1 MKEKVESLREI
12 IILIIVLLLLTVSAF
27 SQNQFS
33 DYVNYQKSL
42 VDGDYMYVM
51 VKNKTEI
58 ISLTDSAKLDAFIR
72 DWLGVKYKLG
82 GSTKRGID
90 CSQFTKRLYRDVY
103 GLELKDVA
111 YKQWIQ
117 TKRISK
123 TNLIVGDIIFFNSR
137 ISPSGWHCGI
147 YIGNDR
153 FVHAANKSEGVK
165 ISSLNEPK
173 YKKSYKGA
181 GRL

>member
-1 MKEKVESLREI
+1 MNKKFKEI
-12 IILIIVLLLLTVSAF
+12 IWLIILLTLLTISAF

-33 DYVNYQKSL
+33 DYVEHIETQ
-42 VDGDYMYVM
+42 
-51 VKNKTEI
+51 E
-58 ISLTDSAKLDAFIR
+58 APKLDNFINE
-72 DWLGVKYKLG
+72 WIGIPYKLG
-82 GSTKRGID
+82 GKTKKGID

-111 YKQWIQ
+111 YKQWLQ
-117 TKRISK
+117 TNRIPK
-123 TNLIVGDIIFFNSR
+123 TNLIIGDIVFFNSR

-147 YIGNDR
+147 YIGNDK
-153 FVHAANKSEGVK
+153 FVHAANKAEGVK
-165 ISSLNEPK
+165 ISSLSEPK

>member
-1 MKEKVESLREI
+1 MKEKLKEI
-12 IILIIVLLLLTVSAF
+12 IILIVVLLLLTISAF

-42 VDGDYMYVM
+42 VDGDYMYVV
-51 VKNKTEI
+51 VKGKTEI
-58 ISLTDSAKLDAFIR
+58 VPLTDSTKLDVFIR

-82 GSTKRGID
+82 GNTKRGID

-111 YKQWIQ
+111 YKQWGQ
-117 TKRISK
+117 TKRVSK
-123 TNLIVGDIIFFNSR
+123 SNLTVGDIVFFNSR

-147 YIGNDR
+147 YIGNRR
-153 FVHAANKSEGVK
+153 FVHAANRLEGVK
-165 ISSLNEPK
+165 ISTLDEPR
-173 YKKSYKGA
+173 YLRSYKGA
-181 GRL
+181 GRLN